1 MLSAEREAPNKQQK
15 ATNSAKA
22 NFAPAFLT
30 KCKTREHPRHRRRRR
45 RKPRGLGAGEAHG
58 RKAGEHPRGI
68 PAGRGGSK
76 QKKNKIPA
84 GRGAP
89 SSGSCCPP
97 AARPRRTE
105 PARARGPAPRMSE
118 VNQGGSGH
126 LCYHSLVRLLANQSS
141 WQCKRQE
148 KCSGQ

>member
-22 NFAPAFLT
+22 NFAPAFRR
-30 KCKTREHPRHRRRRR
+30 KCKTRERPRHRRRRR

-58 RKAGEHPRGI
+58 RKAGEHPRGT

-76 QKKNKIPA
+76 QKKIKIPA
-84 GRGAP
+84 DRGAP
-89 SSGSCCPP
+89 SSAAGSCCPP

-105 PARARGPAPRMSE
+105 AARARGPAPRRDAPGCYCLCFHSFRL
-118 VNQGGSGH
+118 SG
-126 LCYHSLVRLLANQSS
+126 
-141 WQCKRQE
+141 
-148 KCSGQ
+148 